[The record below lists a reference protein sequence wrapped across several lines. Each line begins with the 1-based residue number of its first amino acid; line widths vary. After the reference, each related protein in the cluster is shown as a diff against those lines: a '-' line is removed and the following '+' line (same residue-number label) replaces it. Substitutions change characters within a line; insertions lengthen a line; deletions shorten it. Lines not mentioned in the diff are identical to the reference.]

1 MRLATWN
8 VRTMCPGLTDDLRQI
23 DDARKTAVINNE
35 LKRLHID
42 IAALQETRLAE
53 NGMLRET
60 DYTFFWKG
68 KAQDETRIH
77 GVGFAVKNSLLPM
90 IVPPVGG
97 SERLLSIS
105 MMTASGKV
113 TLISAYAP
121 TLSWDKE
128 MRHRILVHV
137 RH

>member
-8 VRTMCPGLTDDLRQI
+8 VRTMCPGLNDDLRQI

-77 GVGFAVKNSLLPM
+77 VVGFAVKN
-90 IVPPVGG
+90 
-97 SERLLSIS
+97 
-105 MMTASGKV
+105 
-113 TLISAYAP
+113 
-121 TLSWDKE
+121 
-128 MRHRILVHV
+128 
-137 RH
+137 